1 MAGFAV
7 GFDVFV
13 PKYVMSCVGLI
24 LANPG
29 SDDAND
35 TAEASHPLDEPVKAL
50 DLQGVTS
57 DFHEWNQFLKN
68 RRVTVSDH
76 SVCDSRLTR
85 EDALER
91 IWGLFRVFAH
101 NYLVIYLG
109 HGRKGSG
116 NWEMRDN
123 AVVTLLD
130 IESAWLQLGYVRH
143 LKNTATI
150 VCDSCYSGKWPLFA
164 TSLQIPGLQ
173 IQSAVDGDTLARD
186 SCPTFSHIFLQMQE
200 GQKFPEQFLHRWKP
214 LCFSAAADCTA
225 GGPLHLVGAER
236 TASQLYLQQLY
247 NGFGGQLVNISL
259 SQPLSHDGS
268 VFHEAIAEVQGS
280 QVGKMVV
287 EKAQHDPVP
296 FITQIECS
304 LKANVASCLL
314 LVMLRY
320 LNVEELHEEL
330 HIVFEKSNEGLV
342 DFLLA
347 HGFKPFYFPNL
358 PSGQIRAGCRVLCPK
373 KVGIA
378 WNEVEFVEGAKT
390 LFEGAKTLFVESFQQ
405 AYDKFSEADL
415 GLEGI
420 TKDEWLHK
428 TIDSEETLRSS
439 CPERYPWLVA
449 YDQSNARQVLGV
461 AIVDLRPEEAPH
473 CCYVRQIAV
482 CKDGQ
487 GRGIGKALVKAIL
500 DHCSSIRI
508 FEFLAVTRQI
518 NLSSLRF
525 MAKLGFQKCESKKRG
540 YGEKYIE
547 LKARIEPGSSISSP
561 SGPSAIGPT
570 VEQKHRACSKS
581 ENVPERTKD
590 KDNLKLELMAFLWNA
605 ERTYVSAKNLLVV
618 AFLEA
623 YAAFSEDELGL
634 QVSKREWLEETA
646 ANEMNIKEK
655 DPNRY
660 QWLIA
665 SRADALVGLMVLD
678 IGCDGIHHACPT
690 DATIRQLAILPKFQR
705 QRLGLAQEFGLQV
718 LRHYPSICR
727 LKASTRCQNQAAQY
741 LLKKFGF
748 HLLAEDNPEFP
759 ARHYLTYVRDLTV
772 PAQPQ
777 SRKSMHNRSSAS
789 DCWKRMQHSAKQM
802 IST

>member
-29 SDDAND
+29 SDDASD
-35 TAEASHPLDEPVKAL
+35 TEEASHPLDEPVKAL

-57 DFHEWNQFLKN
+57 DFHEWNQFLVKKG
-68 RRVTVSDH
+68 VTVSDK
-76 SVCDSRLTR
+76 SVCDSCLTR
-85 EDALER
+85 EDALRR
-91 IWGLFRVFAH
+91 IWDLFRAFAQT
-101 NYLVIYLG
+101 YLVIYLG

-116 NWEMRDN
+116 NWEMRD
-123 AVVTLLD
+123 AAVTLLD
-130 IESAWLQLGYVRH
+130 IESAWLQLGYVRQ

-164 TSLQIPGLQ
+164 RSLQIPGLQ

-200 GQKFPEQFLHRWKP
+200 GQKFPEQDLHRWKP
-214 LCFSAAADCTA
+214 LCFSAAADCIA

-236 TASQLYLQQLY
+236 TASQLYFQQLY
-247 NGFGGQLVNISL
+247 NGFGGQLVKISL
-259 SQPLSHDGS
+259 SHSWSHDGS
-268 VFHEAIAEVQGS
+268 VIHEAIAEVQGS

-287 EKAQHDPVP
+287 EEAQHDPVP

-304 LKANVASCLL
+304 LEERRYDVASRLL

-320 LNVEELHEEL
+320 LKDHLKVEELDIILEE
-330 HIVFEKSNEGLV
+330 SNEGLV

-347 HGFKPFYFPNL
+347 HSFKSFYFPNL
-358 PSGQIRAGCRVLCPK
+358 PSGQIRAGCRVLRPK

-378 WNEVEFVEGAKT
+378 WNKVEFV
-390 LFEGAKTLFVESFQQ
+390 EGAKTLFVESFQQ

-428 TIDSEETLRSS
+428 TIDSEETLRRR
-439 CPERYPWLVA
+439 CPEQYPWLIA
-449 YDQSNARQVLGV
+449 YDQSYHARQEVLGV
-461 AIVDLRPEEAPH
+461 AIVDLRPEAAPP

-482 CKDGQ
+482 CKDVQ

-500 DHCSSIRI
+500 DHCSSRGI

-525 MAKLGFQKCESKKRG
+525 MAKLGFQKCESKETG
-540 YGEKYIE
+540 YGEKYIG
-547 LKARIEPGSSISSP
+547 LKARIEP
-561 SGPSAIGPT
+561 A
-570 VEQKHRACSKS
+570 
-581 ENVPERTKD
+581 
-590 KDNLKLELMAFLWNA
+590 
-605 ERTYVSAKNLLVV
+605 
-618 AFLEA
+618 
-623 YAAFSEDELGL
+623 
-634 QVSKREWLEETA
+634 
-646 ANEMNIKEK
+646 
-655 DPNRY
+655 
-660 QWLIA
+660 
-665 SRADALVGLMVLD
+665 
-678 IGCDGIHHACPT
+678 
-690 DATIRQLAILPKFQR
+690 
-705 QRLGLAQEFGLQV
+705 
-718 LRHYPSICR
+718 
-727 LKASTRCQNQAAQY
+727 
-741 LLKKFGF
+741 
-748 HLLAEDNPEFP
+748 EFP

-777 SRKSMHNRSSAS
+777 SRKQIHNRRSAS

-802 IST
+802 MSIST

>member
-1 MAGFAV
+1 
-7 GFDVFV
+7 
-13 PKYVMSCVGLI
+13 
-24 LANPG
+24 
-29 SDDAND
+29 
-35 TAEASHPLDEPVKAL
+35 
-50 DLQGVTS
+50 
-57 DFHEWNQFLKN
+57 
-68 RRVTVSDH
+68 
-76 SVCDSRLTR
+76 
-85 EDALER
+85 
-91 IWGLFRVFAH
+91 
-101 NYLVIYLG
+101 
-109 HGRKGSG
+109 
-116 NWEMRDN
+116 MRD
-123 AVVTLLD
+123 ADVTLLD

-164 TSLQIPGLQ
+164 RSLQIPGLQ

-186 SCPTFSHIFLQMQE
+186 SCPTFSHMFLQMQE

-236 TASQLYLQQLY
+236 TASRLYLQQLY

-259 SQPLSHDGS
+259 SQSSSHDGS
-268 VFHEAIAEVQGS
+268 VFHKAIAEVQGS

-287 EKAQHDPVP
+287 EAAQHDPVP

-304 LKANVASCLL
+304 LKARRSGVVSRLL
-314 LVMLRY
+314 LVMLRH
-320 LNVEELHEEL
+320 LNVEQLD
-330 HIVFEKSNEGLV
+330 IVFEESNEGLV

-347 HGFKPFYFPNL
+347 HGFKTFYVPNL
-358 PSGQIRAGCRVLCPK
+358 SSGQIRAACRVLRPK
-373 KVGIA
+373 QVGIA
-378 WNEVEFVEGAKT
+378 WNEVEF
-390 LFEGAKTLFVESFQQ
+390 FEGAKTLFVESFQQ
-405 AYDKFSEADL
+405 AYHRIPEADL

-420 TKDEWLHK
+420 KKDAWLHK
-428 TIDSEETLRSS
+428 TIDSEETLRRE
-439 CPERYPWLVA
+439 CPERYPWLIA
-449 YDQSNARQVLGV
+449 YDPSSRQKVLGV
-461 AIVDLRPEEAPH
+461 AIVDLKPEAAPP

-487 GRGIGKALVKAIL
+487 GRGIVKALVKAIL
-500 DHCSSIRI
+500 DHCSSRGI
-508 FEFLAVTRQI
+508 FEFSAVTRQI
-518 NLSSLRF
+518 NVSSLCF
-525 MAKLGFQKCESKKRG
+525 MEKLGFQKCESKEPG
-540 YGEKYIE
+540 YGEEYIG

-561 SGPSAIGPT
+561 SAIGPT
-570 VEQKHRACSKS
+570 VEQKHRACCKS
-581 ENVPERTKD
+581 ANVPERTKD

-605 ERTYVSAKNLLVV
+605 EGSYVSAKNLLVV

-634 QVSKREWLEETA
+634 QVSKRKWLEETA

-665 SRADALVGLMVLD
+665 SRADELVGLMVLD

-748 HLLAEDNPEFP
+748 HLLPEDNPEFP